1 VIDQGS
7 GPLDDLRLHAIPDRL
22 LTDKFVEIPWR
33 GLERVEA
40 IMFAQPPPSHDL
52 DEIAHLNHMVENDD
66 GRTRHT
72 ASGSSQA
79 IMHATVQQQALGP
92 RDQVVSQIVSEPS
105 LTTSGSGMF
114 DRQALNAQI
123 RLNVEMARY
132 RVNQGWLAAR
142 WRSTKH
148 PGVHISQRQL
158 CTKTT
163 RLG

>member
-33 GLERVEA
+33 GLERVEG
-40 IMFAQPPPSHDL
+40 IMFAQPLPSHDL

-92 RDQVVSQIVSEPS
+92 RDQMVSQIVSEPS

-123 RLNVEMARY
+123 RLKWRDTGSTKAGLRPGGD
-132 RVNQGWLAAR
+132 R
-142 WRSTKH
+142 RSTRVYISRNDSSVRKR
-148 PGVHISQRQL
+148 PGLDDI
-158 CTKTT
+158 
-163 RLG
+163 